1 MKKIISK
8 IFYSMDLV
16 KIVFF
21 LLFVVFLFLILLTIP
36 EFRFA
41 LLNAGILVSFWVAI
55 YQWEI
60 NIGEKLEKKE
70 FSLAGDVLRKGYLID
85 IVSIIFFAT
94 LLYLGINQFPD
105 FYKVKFFSE
114 ILVVLQFLFFLSIL
128 LYSGRL
134 IFMVINMKKLN
145 SN

>member
-16 KIVFF
+16 EIVFF
-21 LLFVVFLFLILLTIP
+21 LIFVVFLFLILLFIP

-85 IVSIIFFAT
+85 IVSIIFFAS